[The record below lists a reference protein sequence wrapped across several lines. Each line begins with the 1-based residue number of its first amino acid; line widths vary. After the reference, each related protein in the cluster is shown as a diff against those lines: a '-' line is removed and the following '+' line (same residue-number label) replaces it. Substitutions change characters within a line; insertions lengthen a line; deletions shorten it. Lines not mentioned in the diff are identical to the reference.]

1 MENNTNIETV
11 VKDCIA
17 TLIMNVPLIGL
28 FLKRTWIYET
38 HSISFP
44 ASTNGLVIYINPE
57 YFLKYTPAERVYIL
71 AHETMHIILKHCLR
85 DVYFRHE
92 LADKLPPEIIK
103 AALIVAADAKVN
115 QYLDEVPELT
125 KPAGR
130 VNIYTLAEA
139 LNTPHSEA
147 LHMSYEELAAL
158 ILKKLLEN
166 LCENCRNTL
175 LKGQKQNKPDTQQT
189 TGKTSRKHSKCP
201 LCKNMIKPQWFDLIR
216 NEQPTKDRVL
226 NQGDPAD
233 QNTLTPEEIER
244 RIERK
249 LTETTT
255 ILKTIGKLPRWAERL
270 VDEILEPL
278 IDWRAVLKAR
288 LILGLGIKIRK
299 IWTRP
304 NKKLPSLLP
313 GKDTQGLQK
322 VSVLIDTSGS
332 ISTPELKQ
340 FVGEVY
346 GILKEVAKI
355 TVIPWDATAYE
366 PIILRNR
373 GDIEKIKTGSLK
385 GGGGTKI
392 LPALQL
398 TEKTGKDLVIILSD
412 WLIYDLQTP
421 EVQEWLKKNASIT
434 IPVTTEAKPP
444 EILKNPIKLRI
455 RKNT

>member
-28 FLKRTWIYET
+28 FLKRTWVYET
-38 HSISFP
+38 HNISFP
-44 ASTNGLVIYINPE
+44 ACTNGLVIYINPE
-57 YFLKYTPAERVYIL
+57 YFLKYTPAERVYLL

-92 LADKLPPEIIK
+92 LADKLPPEIVK
-103 AALIVAADAKVN
+103 AALIIAADVKVN

-125 KPAGR
+125 KPADR
-130 VNIYTLAEA
+130 ANIHTLAEA
-139 LNTPHSEA
+139 LDIPYREA
-147 LHMSYEELAAL
+147 LRMSYEELAVL

-175 LKGQKQNKPDTQQT
+175 LRGQKQNIPDTQQT

-201 LCKNMIKPQWFDLIR
+201 LCKNLIKPQWFDLIR

-226 NQGDPAD
+226 NQGDPTD
-233 QNTLTPEEIER
+233 QNTLTEEIER

-249 LTETTT
+249 LTEITTT
-255 ILKTIGKLPRWAERL
+255 LKTIGKLPGWAERL

-278 IDWRAVLKAR
+278 VDWRAVLKAR
-288 LILGLGIKIRK
+288 LTLGLGIKIRK

-313 GKDTQGLQK
+313 GKDTRGLQK
-322 VSVLIDTSGS
+322 VSVLVDTSGS
-332 ISTPELKQ
+332 ISALELKQ
-340 FVGEVY
+340 FLGEIH
-346 GILKEVAKI
+346 GILKEVAKV

-366 PIILRNR
+366 PITLRNR
-373 GDIEKIKTGSLK
+373 GDIEKIKTEGLK

-421 EVQEWLKKNASIT
+421 EVQEWFKKNANIT

>member
-17 TLIMNVPLIGL
+17 TLIINDPHLGL
-28 FLKRTWIYET
+28 FLIRPWIHET
-38 HSISFP
+38 HLIRFP

-85 DVYFRHE
+85 GVYFRHE
-92 LADKLPPEIIK
+92 LADKLPPEIVK
-103 AALIVAADAKVN
+103 AALIIAADVKVN

-125 KPAGR
+125 KPADR
-130 VNIYTLAEA
+130 MNIYVLSEA
-139 LNTPHSEA
+139 LDIPYSKA

-166 LCENCRNTL
+166 LCENCRNKL
-175 LKGQKQNKPDTQQT
+175 LQGQKQNKPDAQQT

-201 LCKNMIKPQWFDLIR
+201 LCKNIIKPQWFDLIR

-226 NQGDPAD
+226 NQGDSAD
-233 QNTLTPEEIER
+233 QNTLTEEIER

-249 LTETTT
+249 LTEVTMT
-255 ILKTIGKLPRWAERL
+255 LKTIGKLPGWAERL

-288 LILGLGIKIRK
+288 LTLGLGIKIRK

-304 NKKLPSLLP
+304 NKKLPNLLP
-313 GKDTQGLQK
+313 GKDTRGLQK

-332 ISTPELKQ
+332 ISTLELKQ
-340 FVGEVY
+340 FLGEVY
-346 GILKEVAKI
+346 GILKEVAKV

-366 PIILRNR
+366 PVILRNR
-373 GDIEKIKTGSLK
+373 GDIEKIKTRGLQ

-412 WLIYDLQTP
+412 WRIYDLHTL
-421 EVQEWLKKNASIT
+421 EVQEWFKKNTNIT

-455 RKNT
+455 RKNA